1 MSWFGFAIG
10 VALGLFT
17 WATVLKTVLLTR
29 GGVALVERAVILGL
43 RCLYVRIARLVRSYE
58 RQDDV
63 LSTLAPAALLL
74 QLAAW
79 LGLFFLAY
87 GLMVGPFVEDGL
99 SRAVR
104 VGGSSL
110 FTLGLAAPGGS
121 AATALIFT
129 AAATGIV
136 VSPSTSPTS
145 RRSAVSSTLGK
156 RRSHSSRAASGHP
169 PGARTSLRA
178 IRSTG

>member
-43 RCLYVRIARLVRSYE
+43 RWLYLRIARMIRNYE
-58 RQDDV
+58 RRDDF

-87 GLMVGPFVEDGL
+87 GLMLWPFVEDGL
-99 SRAVR
+99 SEGVR
-104 VGGSSL
+104 VGGS
-110 FTLGLAAPGGS
+110 GS
-121 AATALIFT
+121 VRTA
-129 AAATGIV
+129 
-136 VSPSTSPTS
+136 
-145 RRSAVSSTLGK
+145 R
-156 RRSHSSRAASGHP
+156 
-169 PGARTSLRA
+169 
-178 IRSTG
+178 